1 MTSESSVSKIN
12 LDNNDFHNCRLWRK
26 LRYESSDQLFS
37 LSPSFTEDDKID
49 NLAIIPKQFRDIK
62 ITYENLSGQQSS
74 LIRTNSFRPGSNS
87 STNGLKDKSS
97 DVVRGKLHGVANGVI
112 GRSKEAKLRAAEEN
126 KEGEGQWENSWAG
139 LMRYKQQKCLFMYPK
154 SVERE
159 LLLIH
164 EVYRK
169 LLMQKLQVTMSEMDE
184 LRRPTRVHSGESS
197 AYPSDMGLVRSIRL
211 QQRVPRPGNNELNHD
226 QIRFARVEDRRGR
239 PSSASIPGKRSGLF
253 RDGKKSTS
261 SIDALNIDV
270 HQKQT
275 QCNEICL
282 LLRKSE
288 IEQTD
293 LEKATQRSNTTSLYK
308 SFAQNREKLAPY
320 KVSLK
325 DGVRKTQ
332 NAHKRQANNSAIK
345 HQINSN
351 LGSLSMKQKFDD
363 EKFKENN
370 AFTSKTAK
378 TKLVQRYTH
387 SNMPAG
393 VANSNL
399 GLIKTAEMTDFRDF
413 RQFVTM
419 TYNNNCE

>member
-169 LLMQKLQVTMSEMDE
+169 YVCILC
-184 LRRPTRVHSGESS
+184 
-197 AYPSDMGLVRSIRL
+197 I
-211 QQRVPRPGNNELNHD
+211 
-226 QIRFARVEDRRGR
+226 
-239 PSSASIPGKRSGLF
+239 
-253 RDGKKSTS
+253 
-261 SIDALNIDV
+261 
-270 HQKQT
+270 
-275 QCNEICL
+275 
-282 LLRKSE
+282 
-288 IEQTD
+288 
-293 LEKATQRSNTTSLYK
+293 SN
-308 SFAQNREKLAPY
+308 
-320 KVSLK
+320 
-325 DGVRKTQ
+325 
-332 NAHKRQANNSAIK
+332 
-345 HQINSN
+345 
-351 LGSLSMKQKFDD
+351 
-363 EKFKENN
+363 
-370 AFTSKTAK
+370 FT
-378 TKLVQRYTH
+378 
-387 SNMPAG
+387 
-393 VANSNL
+393 
-399 GLIKTAEMTDFRDF
+399 
-413 RQFVTM
+413 
-419 TYNNNCE
+419 